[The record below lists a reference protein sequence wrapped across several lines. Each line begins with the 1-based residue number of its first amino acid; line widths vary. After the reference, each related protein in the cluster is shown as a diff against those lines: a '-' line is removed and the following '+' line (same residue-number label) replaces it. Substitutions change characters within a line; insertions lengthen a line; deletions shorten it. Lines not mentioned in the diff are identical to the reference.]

1 MAEEPGKYWVA
12 MAVDNSIPRPEPDEE
27 SGFLPRYFN
36 ASPLLL
42 PTDEGED
49 AICVFST
56 EGKFWVYITAAGRE
70 QEASMVPATPVPLR
84 GREDFRQFF
93 VHYPVSNI
101 VVDPEYGTSRDES
114 IGIQEFMSS
123 LEP

>member
-1 MAEEPGKYWVA
+1 MAEEPGRYWVA

-27 SGFLPRYFN
+27 SGFLPIYLN

-49 AICVFST
+49 ALCVFST
-56 EGKFWVYITAAGRE
+56 EGKFRDYITAASRE
-70 QEASMVPATPVPLR
+70 REASLVPATPVPLR
-84 GREDFRQFF
+84 GREEFRQFF
-93 VHYPVSNI
+93 VHYPALNI
-101 VVDPEYGTSRDES
+101 VVDPVYGTTRDES
-114 IGIQEFMSS
+114 IGIQEFMST